1 MLWKCKYCQFS
12 TEKRAQLLRHFRLKH
27 GGYTRTVPFPCLHDK
42 CMCTFKSVNA
52 LRTHLSRVHSNSR
65 DNQTESSK
73 LSFSCQ
79 LCEFTEPCTMAD
91 FFSHLRSIHL
101 RVNQR
106 VQCPFSDCSFQTTVY
121 STFNAHQS
129 KQHRTH
135 TWRMFKSE
143 IISEISQDHAYDLA
157 QEGMSD
163 VDTLELEDTEES
175 TVTDLRDLTR
185 FQESFTV
192 QRFCRFCMAT
202 RSEAQN
208 REMATNSRMLM
219 RVIVSEADIRKV
231 ILPAKPASVEELIC
245 QLQETLVFDFNFTL
259 QFEDPDF
266 NNSLC
271 NLTDISELPEKPTLK
286 VIPTLQ
292 ILPIGAPIE
301 QLSDSLSNADTEIL
315 SNSSSLQRIGQW
327 PDEFDVPLFSV
338 DVEYRLRQGN
348 LSHLK
353 DGTLLKVTKEL
364 KHEILER
371 IAERMYT
378 FKAYPDDAEYDEV
391 AAALVKKHPCLT
403 ERGSRNGWSGWK
415 NSLKFKMGNYRT
427 KRRKSGSHDV
437 AVNGGKRGMNL
448 PDGEPSRK
456 NIKKAKKCEIN
467 FLPDF
472 PDGRDQTSLEAARIV
487 LVEEMRKRTPS
498 VMTVKHNMDLS
509 FALRRKE
516 VVEKKPAICQLVER
530 WPALFQENQVYME
543 FTRIAGI
550 DLKQNFYAGLDQ
562 HNCRLLE
569 VFRTKRGLTGHIL
582 SRFLQQANVHISEP
596 TVLRTLALRGLPV
609 ILGDNTEDFF
619 KTCFDADDEQMFSSI
634 ATGIL
639 IVERDEGGHH
649 PHSLCL
655 NPLSVGIILE
665 GKVVMDNLH
674 DLPQAM
680 CLLFGLTYALHLDY
694 PKCMSY
700 TFEFIQRV
708 ILGLGHNKLKPKL
721 QSLLNQLLL

>member
-1 MLWKCKYCQFS
+1 
-12 TEKRAQLLRHFRLKH
+12 
-27 GGYTRTVPFPCLHDK
+27 
-42 CMCTFKSVNA
+42 
-52 LRTHLSRVHSNSR
+52 
-65 DNQTESSK
+65 
-73 LSFSCQ
+73 
-79 LCEFTEPCTMAD
+79 
-91 FFSHLRSIHL
+91 
-101 RVNQR
+101 
-106 VQCPFSDCSFQTTVY
+106 
-121 STFNAHQS
+121 
-129 KQHRTH
+129 
-135 TWRMFKSE
+135 
-143 IISEISQDHAYDLA
+143 
-157 QEGMSD
+157 
-163 VDTLELEDTEES
+163 
-175 TVTDLRDLTR
+175 
-185 FQESFTV
+185 
-192 QRFCRFCMAT
+192 MAT